1 MKDLFQVLISILKH
15 FEDVDFDFPVSL
27 EVVANKTRGKEHGSE
42 QSILAREKFIEVL
55 AEYFSKEDRSD
66 INEVDT
72 RVLLYIMERERK
84 CKISQITNLAFNKDL
99 SDEVALLALIKLS
112 TLKMVELSCSPD
124 CLVSKTYEKQTVEF
138 VKLV

>member
-66 INEVDT
+66 IMKWT
-72 RVLLYIMERERK
+72 
-84 CKISQITNLAFNKDL
+84 Q
-99 SDEVALLALIKLS
+99 
-112 TLKMVELSCSPD
+112 
-124 CLVSKTYEKQTVEF
+124 EF
-138 VKLV
+138 FSI